1 MAWIENSVG
10 GLPKTNTHRTMKNLL
25 FSLTLSCLLFGG
37 NAAIAG
43 EEIDPVLVSPRQF
56 EVLIEN
62 EHVRVVRY
70 RLNPGENDA
79 WHTHPAKVSVVVTG
93 GTLHITTA
101 DGELFEVMEE
111 SGSASWM
118 TSLGEHFAK
127 NVGDTPVQIILVEV
141 KSASATSVEGSKPE

>member
-1 MAWIENSVG
+1 MGSLPNSE
-10 GLPKTNTHRTMKNLL
+10 THRTMKNLL
-25 FSLTLSCLLFGG
+25 FSLALSCLLFSDNVV
-37 NAAIAG
+37 NAA

-62 EHVRVVRY
+62 DHVRVVRY
-70 RLNPGENDA
+70 RLSPGENDA

-93 GTLHITTA
+93 GTLLITTA
-101 DGELFEVMEE
+101 DGETFEVMEE

-141 KSASATSVEGSKPE
+141 KSASTTSIQGSKPE

>member
-1 MAWIENSVG
+1 MAWAVCKKIE
-10 GLPKTNTHRTMKNLL
+10 TRMTMKNLL
-25 FSLTLSCLLFGG
+25 FSLALSCLLFGE
-37 NAAIAG
+37 NTAIAAA
-43 EEIDPVLVSPRQF
+43 EIDPVLVSPRQF

-79 WHTHPAKVSVVVTG
+79 WHTHPAKVSVVVSG
-93 GTLHITTA
+93 GTLLITTA
-101 DGELFEVMEE
+101 DGESFEVLEE

-127 NVGDTPVQIILVEV
+127 NVGDTPVQIVLVEV
-141 KSASATSVEGSKPE
+141 KSASTTSVECSKPD